1 MVLSDHDQLIYLI
14 RKISF
19 SSEKP
24 KNLIYRYYSKFSPE
38 SFKNNLML
46 ASPNSTNNLKFE
58 ICFVYLLNILNILN
72 FWYILNKH
80 VPKKTDLFRD
90 SYKPWINNRLH
101 KAIMKR
107 SQLKNKANKTRANK
121 DFINYKKECNFA
133 VN

>member
-46 ASPNSTNNLKFE
+46 ASPNSKNNLKFE

-72 FWYILNKH
+72 F
-80 VPKKTDLFRD
+80 
-90 SYKPWINNRLH
+90 
-101 KAIMKR
+101 
-107 SQLKNKANKTRANK
+107 
-121 DFINYKKECNFA
+121 
-133 VN
+133 